1 MFKHKNICEIKE
13 NKDEYNTNFIN
24 KRKSVNVFEKNLK
37 NNLFFKLLNQS
48 QNSSNQSRKSVI
60 FSNEIKNDLTN
71 NEHNLT
77 FYRSENSGE
86 NINILNQK
94 FRKEKENV
102 ISNESIK
109 NINIKNICDK
119 SNKNIK
125 IYEKSKSVTN
135 LSSLEMSS
143 IFSKIKIKKKLK
155 TTLKNLHQSFIE
167 SKKNNFIRANNLHYA
182 TIMEYKSRSNFNKNM
197 IEQKNKNKEYLKL
210 DLLII

>member
-24 KRKSVNVFEKNLK
+24 KRKSANVFEKNLK

-94 FRKEKENV
+94 FQKEKENI

-109 NINIKNICDK
+109 KKNIY
-119 SNKNIK
+119 IW
-125 IYEKSKSVTN
+125 
-135 LSSLEMSS
+135 
-143 IFSKIKIKKKLK
+143 
-155 TTLKNLHQSFIE
+155 
-167 SKKNNFIRANNLHYA
+167 
-182 TIMEYKSRSNFNKNM
+182 
-197 IEQKNKNKEYLKL
+197 
-210 DLLII
+210 

>member
-37 NNLFFKLLNQS
+37 NNLFLKILNKN

-94 FRKEKENV
+94 FQKEKENI

-109 NINIKNICDK
+109 NIK
-119 SNKNIK
+119 
-125 IYEKSKSVTN
+125 
-135 LSSLEMSS
+135 
-143 IFSKIKIKKKLK
+143 KIKFM
-155 TTLKNLHQSFIE
+155 KN
-167 SKKNNFIRANNLHYA
+167 
-182 TIMEYKSRSNFNKNM
+182 
-197 IEQKNKNKEYLKL
+197 QKVSQT
-210 DLLII
+210 